1 MGFQLARE
9 AIRRKHRVTVVCGP
23 TIERMPPKAKV
34 VAVETARQMLKAM
47 RRLSP
52 QADAII
58 MAAAVSDYEPVRAAK
73 AKIKRG
79 GRMVLVLK
87 ATPDIV
93 GQLPRRTG
101 QIVAGFALETENV
114 LTRAKAK
121 LRKKRLDLILAQ
133 NGKAGQGPFG
143 RNSLQAWLIERKG
156 KTTALGQAAKP
167 AVARLL
173 LDNVE
178 ALWYHQRG
186 LSRPS

>member
-1 MGFQLARE
+1 VPLVLMR
-9 AIRRKHRVTVVCGP
+9 TVEVP
-23 TIERMPPKAKV
+23 TQFGSA
-34 VAVETARQMLKAM
+34 TAT
-47 RRLSP
+47 
-52 QADAII
+52 DV
-58 MAAAVSDYEPVRAAK
+58 AAVD
-73 AKIKRG
+73 
-79 GRMVLVLK
+79 
-87 ATPDIV
+87 
-93 GQLPRRTG
+93 RR
-101 QIVAGFALETENV
+101 VAGFALETENV